1 MKKKNTLQY
10 IENINKNIFN
20 NELINVS
27 HHTRVLLFQN
37 FPYCHNTLAP
47 ILKSVQVLPSFL
59 WQLYLYLES
68 LQVLPSFLWQLY
80 LYLKLY

>member
-10 IENINKNIFN
+10 IENINNNIFN

-27 HHTRVLLFQN
+27 HHTQVLPFQN
-37 FPYCHNTLAP
+37 FPYSHNTPAP

-59 WQLYLYLES
+59 WQLYLC
-68 LQVLPSFLWQLY
+68 
-80 LYLKLY
+80 LKLY